1 MNKRTPFPPVFWVSN
16 TVEIFERF
24 AYYGIFMGFGIYM
37 ENLRFSDTQIGFVQ
51 SLFLML
57 SYLIPIISG
66 TFADRFGFKK
76 MLLISYLIYLP
87 AILSLLVTHT
97 YSGILLAMSGIGFA
111 AGSFK
116 PLVMATIR
124 SVTDRTNKT
133 LAFGIFYQM
142 VNIGASLGPVL
153 LGKLRVISYQY
164 SFVIAAAAIG
174 VMFLVTLF
182 FYKEPSREIQ
192 GETLGKKVRE
202 LGMVLSDYKFLMFL
216 VLIGLFFW
224 LPLWAFFELLARY
237 VNFNIDNTILYNN
250 IKNVLG
256 SGVANFISEVDKNGV
271 RHILGETIA
280 HDGYVIIIF
289 QILISTISE
298 KFKPLS
304 SFITGLIITASGFVF
319 LGLAG
324 VWYPSLV
331 FLGILLFAIGEMIC
345 SPRIQEYIGWIAPKE
360 KAGLYLGANNLAVCL
375 GAALS
380 GVIYNWLFGFF
391 KSISH
396 GEYVWYTLAAH
407 CLVGAAVIF
416 IFTKTL
422 GEFKE
427 MEE

>member
-1 MNKRTPFPPVFWVSN
+1 MKKRTAFPPVFWTAN
-16 TVEIFERF
+16 TIEIFERF

-37 ENLRFSDTQIGFVQ
+37 QNLRYSDTQIGFVQ
-51 SLFLML
+51 SIFLML

-66 TFADRFGFKK
+66 TFADRYGFKK
-76 MLLISYLIYLP
+76 MLLVAYLIYLP
-87 AILSLLVTHT
+87 AILSLLLTHT

-111 AGSFK
+111 AGIFK

-124 SVTDRTNKT
+124 SVTDKTNKT

-142 VNIGASLGPVL
+142 VNLGASLGPVL

-164 SFVIAAAAIG
+164 SFIIAASAIG

-182 FYKEPSREIQ
+182 FYKEPHREIQ
-192 GETLGKKVRE
+192 GETLGKKLRE
-202 LGMVLSDYKFLMFL
+202 MGMVLSDFKFLMFL

-237 VNFNIDNTILYNN
+237 VNFNIDNTILYYN

-256 SGVANFISEVDKNGV
+256 SGVANFISEVDAKGV

-280 HDGYVIIIF
+280 HDGYVIILL
-289 QILISTISE
+289 QILVSTISA
-298 KFKPLS
+298 KSKPLS
-304 SFITGLIITASGFVF
+304 SFIIGLLITALGFVF

-324 VWYPSLV
+324 IWFPSLV
-331 FLGILLFAIGEMIC
+331 FLGILFFAIGEMIC

-360 KAGLYLGANNLAVCL
+360 KAGLYLGANNLAICL

-380 GVIYNWLFGFF
+380 GVIYNTLFGVFREMN
-391 KSISH
+391 H
-396 GEYVWYTLAAH
+396 AEYVWYTLAVH
-407 CLVGAAVIF
+407 CIIGAVVIF

-427 MEE
+427 MDE